1 MKQKK
6 ISRYNKVYRKLTKTK
21 QFQVFSKK
29 GNDKT
34 KFTFWL
40 ENLPF

>member
-21 QFQVFSKK
+21 QLQVFSKK